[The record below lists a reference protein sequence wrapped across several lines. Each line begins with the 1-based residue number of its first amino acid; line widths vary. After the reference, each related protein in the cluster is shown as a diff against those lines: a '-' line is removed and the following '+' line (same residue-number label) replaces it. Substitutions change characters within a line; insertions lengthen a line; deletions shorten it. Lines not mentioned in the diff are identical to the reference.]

1 MRGSRFASRSLLKVD
16 QTHLTRIAGARHRRQ
31 SRVIRTG
38 TPPARIALN
47 HRGTLIRV
55 PNTGLNALRKRA
67 ADLEI
72 MGGEAAAEHTF
83 AARHHAADGGWPGA
97 ISTKK
102 PEAAMSELPP
112 EATDPF
118 IPLEKRLHYLL
129 GLYRFLTNGSS
140 LMDWAVA
147 QSGLDDPLSR
157 FTRTDLEGHFN
168 LLAMD
173 RDAHLPKLL
182 SEARKNGIQVDTILA
197 QASPAA
203 KKMLERIGANRG

>member
-1 MRGSRFASRSLLKVD
+1 MISQGMQIRHRQRPEWGVGSVTHVETLTRSGTVD
-16 QTHLTRIAGARHRRQ
+16 QRIWIRFPNAG
-31 SRVIRTG
+31 
-38 TPPARIALN
+38 LK
-47 HRGTLIRV
+47 TL
-55 PNTGLNALRKRA
+55 LRSA

-72 MGGEAAAEHTF
+72 MGGAAAAEHTF
-83 AARHHAADGGWPGA
+83 AARHHAADGGWLGA

-102 PEAAMSELPP
+102 PEAAMAELPP

-118 IPLEKRLHYLL
+118 IPLEKRLQYLL
-129 GLYRFLTNGSS
+129 GLYRFSANGSS

-157 FTRTDLEGHFN
+157 FTRTDLEGHFK
-168 LLAMD
+168 LFAMD

-182 SEARKNGIQVDTILA
+182 SEARKNGIQIDSILA

-203 KKMLERIGANRG
+203 KKMLVRVGAIRT